1 MRQFQQMKSGILS
14 EKEVAGLLQRLEEE
28 EHYVFLD
35 TAKPDSENR
44 RSLLFTNPRA
54 MLRFHH
60 GDDRTQFYRQIQ
72 DWLEQ
77 GYYLAGWFS
86 YEFMQELDPNPDQP
100 GAEFGVYEPPACF
113 TRDAVPQGW
122 AEPVEGT
129 IGPGGTYTIENLH
142 PNMDQEEYCR
152 AIRKILEYIAAGDT
166 YQVNYTFKL
175 FFDFSGSVADLYRDL
190 RHSQP
195 VPYGCCIRNGEHFIL
210 SFSPELFF
218 RSNRNNMIARPMKG
232 TLKRGRTPEEDLA
245 NATHLYT
252 DIKNRSEN
260 VMIVDLLRN
269 DLSRLVD
276 ATGGGTVTVKSL
288 FDVEQ
293 YQSVLQMTST
303 VVAQREA
310 AEGLIPHQIL
320 EAIFPCGSVTGAP
333 KIRTMEII
341 DELEKVKRG
350 VYTGAI
356 GYFGPDHSAVFN
368 VPIRTVVL
376 DGQRGEMGIGS
387 GIVADSS
394 PESEWHECLLKSKF
408 LTEPLPRFEII
419 ETMFHDS
426 RSGFYLLGFHL
437 ERLASSADYFGFAC
451 DRAAIHACL
460 LEESTRLAATGQHCR
475 VRLTLSRDGELDLQT
490 RPCARPERL
499 SLPATGEDPG
509 QAAVTVA
516 FSDEV
521 VDRRAPWV
529 FHKTT
534 MRQKYDRAWE
544 AGRVNG
550 LFDVLFCNEAG
561 EITEGCITNI
571 FILLDGAYVTPPL
584 QCGLLNGVMRRHILQ
599 SRQNPPVQ
607 EKKLFR
613 DDITRAEAIFL
624 CNSVR
629 GVVRAE
635 IKESLNQSNR

>member
-1 MRQFQQMKSGILS
+1 MKSGILS
-14 EKEVAGLLQRLEEE
+14 EKAVAGLLQRLEEE
-28 EHYVFLD
+28 THYVFLD
-35 TAKPDSENR
+35 TAKPDSENS
-44 RSLLFTNPRA
+44 RSLLFTKPKA
-54 MLRFHH
+54 MVRFHH
-60 GDDRTQFYRQIQ
+60 GDDRHRFYRKIQ
-72 DWLEQ
+72 EWLDQ
-77 GYYLAGWFS
+77 GYYLAGWFG
-86 YEFMQELDPNPDQP
+86 YDFMQELDPDPEQP

-113 TRDAVPQGW
+113 TGAAAPDGW
-122 AEPVEGT
+122 SESGASESGHD
-129 IGPGGTYTIENLH
+129 GSYTIDNLH
-142 PNMDQEEYCR
+142 PNMDQQAYCR
-152 AIRKILEYIAAGDT
+152 AIRTILGYIAAGDT

-175 FFDFSGSVADLYRDL
+175 FFDFSGSVAGLYRDL

-195 VPYGCCIRNGEHFIL
+195 VPYGCCIRSGDRYIL

-218 RSNRNNMIARPMKG
+218 RSDRNGMIARPMKG
-232 TLKRGRTPEEDLA
+232 TLKRGRTPEEDHA
-245 NATHLYT
+245 NATALYT

-269 DLSRLVD
+269 DLSRLVA

-310 AEGLIPHQIL
+310 AEGLLPHQIL

-341 DELEKVKRG
+341 DELEKEKRG

-376 DGQRGEMGIGS
+376 DGARGEMGIGS

-408 LTEPLPRFEII
+408 LTDPLPRFEII

-426 RSGFYLLGFHL
+426 HSGFYLLEPHL
-437 ERLASSADYFGFAC
+437 DRLASSADYFGFGC
-451 DRAAIHACL
+451 DRAAIHERL
-460 LEESTRLAATGQHCR
+460 LEESSRLKISRQDSR
-475 VRLTLSRDGELDLQT
+475 VRLTLSRDGELDLHT
-490 RPCARPERL
+490 RPCDRPERL
-499 SLPATGEDPG
+499 SLPATGEEPG
-509 QAAVTVA
+509 PAKVRVA

-521 VDRRAPWV
+521 VDRGAPWV
-529 FHKTT
+529 YHKTT
-534 MRQKYDRAWE
+534 MRQTYDRAWE
-544 AGRVNG
+544 TARTSG

-561 EITEGCITNI
+561 EVTEGCITNI
-571 FILLDGAYVTPPL
+571 FILLDGVYVTPPV

-599 SRQNPPVQ
+599 SKQNPPVQ
-607 EKKLFR
+607 ERKLSR
-613 DDITRAEAIFL
+613 DDISRAEAIFL

-635 IKESLNQSNR
+635 LKESLGR